1 MKLLIFFGGVLVGSL
16 LGMITL
22 CLVQINRESEEE
34 LRRIEAKHNA
44 KE

>member
-16 LGMITL
+16 LEMTAL

>member
-16 LGMITL
+16 LGMTAL
-22 CLVQINRESEEE
+22 CLVKINRESEEE
-34 LRRIEAKHNA
+34 LRRIEEKHNA

>member
-16 LGMITL
+16 LGMTAL
-22 CLVQINRESEEE
+22 CLVQINRESEKE